1 MQSQQMLAKYAW
13 LTPRLV
19 AATAKSTMS
28 TSLISLTVSL
38 TNTPPHTHTQTHK
51 RTLSAAAAD
60 IRRYN
65 TKRAENNLIKTDF
78 NMFSLCL
85 CGLPASAPASFH
97 SPKTRG
103 LIGDS
108 KLLVGV
114 NVRVMVV
121 CTSALRWTGD
131 LCKADPAS
139 RWMSAGI
146 GSSPPPPEH
155 EGKINY
161 RKQTRTN

>member
-1 MQSQQMLAKYAW
+1 MINTASGGGNSQEYN
-13 LTPRLV
+13 V
-19 AATAKSTMS
+19 NFSH
-28 TSLISLTVSL
+28 ISHGV
-38 TNTPPHTHTQTHK
+38 TNKHPPHTHTQTHK
-51 RTLSAAAAD
+51 GTLSAAAAD

-78 NMFSLCL
+78 NMFSPCL

-121 CTSALRWTGD
+121 CTSALR
-131 LCKADPAS
+131 
-139 RWMSAGI
+139 
-146 GSSPPPPEH
+146 
-155 EGKINY
+155 
-161 RKQTRTN
+161 